1 MMFHGAVVIRALLIH
16 GAINYMYTR
25 PMGINM
31 RRYGPCILSVFR
43 MAHVTTVGWYNPV
56 AFGNIFL

>member
-31 RRYGPCILSVFR
+31 RGYGPYTLSGCRTAPITAVR
-43 MAHVTTVGWYNPV
+43 RDNSV
-56 AFGNIFL
+56 ALGNIVL